1 MRVNDFYVSLRHTA
15 KVEIDPKAHELPP
28 DWGPFKEYKVAD
40 YFCPNAWSN
49 NGYFVAVEEG
59 MPLWIDLRYNPQ
71 CACILSVQRF
81 NPISNEPANLEDGL
95 TKEPKQ
101 NYMIL
106 PDQKWIDGYT
116 RDGKVYQFVV
126 TKAGEGL
133 AVNEFVLPKEMQDS
147 HAIGLAFFLPKN
159 PPRSYWPESGC
170 ALSRHPKT
178 NLQGELVVGAWGA
191 QQRYTQQRISDD
203 VIDGRIDQT
212 VYQMGN
218 PMWFSPTHTPQH
230 WQIANQKQMATR
242 GVVETSSTS
251 PTYNCSAPVDSC
263 SVDTLSNGDAAAAE
277 SLENALVESSL
288 CDVDSVDML
297 DQIQHQEFDKA
308 SMGAGGR
315 IEQEI
320 ITDPNTPEYY
330 QKEPAL
336 VLPIYLALPEQFEH
350 IMSRGRRQD
359 ASKADKYIHSGEV
372 GGVQVPLVVK

>member
-1 MRVNDFYVSLRHTA
+1 MRVNDFYVSIRHTA
-15 KVEIDPKAHELPP
+15 KVEIDPKAHKLPP

-40 YFCPNAWSN
+40 FFCPEEWSN

-59 MPLWIDLRYNPQ
+59 MPLWIDLRCNPQ

-95 TKEPKQ
+95 TKDPKQ
-101 NYMIL
+101 NYMVL

-147 HAIGLAFFLPKN
+147 HAIGLAFFSPKN
-159 PPRSYWPESGC
+159 PPQSY
-170 ALSRHPKT
+170 
-178 NLQGELVVGAWGA
+178 
-191 QQRYTQQRISDD
+191 
-203 VIDGRIDQT
+203 GRIDQT
-212 VYQMGN
+212 VYQLGGN
-218 PMWFSPTHTPQH
+218 HMWFSPTHTPQN
-230 WQIANQKQMATR
+230 WKIANQKQMSTR
-242 GVVETSSTS
+242 GVETSSTS
-251 PTYNCSAPVDSC
+251 TTYNCSAPVDSC
-263 SVDTLSNGDAAAAE
+263 SVDDLGDAAAAE
-277 SLENALVESSL
+277 SLEDALVGSSL
-288 CDVDSVDML
+288 CDTDSVDML

-359 ASKADKYIHSGEV
+359 ASKTDKYIH
-372 GGVQVPLVVK
+372 